1 MRILTLLATLILT
14 STTGSTQN
22 AYEIKANIKPYKT
35 GYLYLAYHF
44 GSKQYLLDSA
54 KIDPSGNA
62 VFSGAE
68 KLPGGIYMIVFPAKN
83 GWVECVVDQQQ
94 RFSVAADSSDL
105 INSLSYEGSSDNTI
119 FGSYQKKSAEIGSQ
133 INALRNQMKGKPGDP
148 AFDEANAKMKILGK
162 EMQDYR
168 ENLQRQH
175 PTHLLSAIFN
185 LLKEPVIPEASEHP
199 GGKYDSV
206 FAYQFYKNNYWD
218 GLSLTDARLMRTP
231 VLQPKFDRYY
241 DEIVPQSTDSIIRY
255 ADEML
260 AEAKPN
266 DEMFKFVL
274 SSLTDK
280 YVNPKF
286 MGLDAV
292 FVHLFE
298 KYYMTG
304 QADSWMNEKYR
315 KFIFDR
321 GYSLMGNILG
331 KKAAELPM
339 VDTLGKNFSLYTVQA
354 PFTVICFWDPTC
366 GHCKEE
372 VPKVDSMFQAKW
384 KQGGIKLIG
393 VMTDGGIDNWLN
405 YIREHKLNGWI
416 HIYQTEEIRD
426 KIAKAGAPGYRQL
439 YDVYQTPVMY
449 LLDKDKNIIAKKINY
464 KQIDDFIDHKKR
476 SGK

>member
-1 MRILTLLATLILT
+1 MRNLILLAILILT
-14 STTGSTQN
+14 STSVSSQN

-44 GSKQYLLDSA
+44 GNKQYLLDSA

-62 VFSGAE
+62 VFAGAE

-105 INSLSYEGSSDNTI
+105 INSLSYEGSTDNTI
-119 FGSYQKKSAEIGSQ
+119 FGNYQKKSAEIGSQ
-133 INALRNQMKGKPGDP
+133 MNALRNQMKGKPGDP
-148 AFDEANAKMKILGK
+148 AFDEANAKMKVLGK

-168 ENLQRQH
+168 DNLQRQY
-175 PTHLLSAIFN
+175 PTHLLSAIFT
-185 LLKEPVIPEASEHP
+185 LLKEPVIPAASEQP

-218 GLSLTDARLMRTP
+218 GVSLTDARLMRTP
-231 VLQPKFDRYY
+231 VLQPKFERYY
-241 DEIVPQSTDSIIRY
+241 DEVLPQSTDSIIRY

-260 AEAKPN
+260 AAAKPN

-304 QADSWMNEKYR
+304 QADSWMNEKYK

-339 VDTLGKNFSLYTVQA
+339 IDTLGKSFSLYTVQA
-354 PFTVICFWDPTC
+354 PYTVICFWDPTC

-384 KQGGIKLIG
+384 KQSGIKLIG
-393 VMTDGGIDNWLN
+393 VMTDGGMDNWLKF
-405 YIREHKLNGWI
+405 IREHKLNGWI
-416 HIYQTEEIRD
+416 HIHQTEETRD
-426 KIAKAGAPGYRQL
+426 KIAKAGTPGYRQL